1 MQPIHYVQPHTQKQN
16 SFIFKSSAVI
26 PLSVQLLKGL
36 FPSDTAPV
44 ALSGKL
50 QSLYIIH
57 PTKNPEA
64 GPLWSLF
71 SNWSPDAGDIQCSKS
86 P

>member
-1 MQPIHYVQPHTQKQN
+1 MTKTEYSTLHVKAKLLH
-16 SFIFKSSAVI
+16 FKSCAISFLAE
-26 PLSVQLLKGL
+26 LLKGL

-44 ALSGKL
+44 ALCGKL
-50 QSLYIIH
+50 ESLYIIH

-64 GPLWSLF
+64 GPLWRLF
-71 SNWSPDAGDIQCSKS
+71 SNWSPDAGDMQCSKS